1 MTPEQN
7 EERRWMI
14 ANLRQHFPGATIE
27 IPEDGLMTI
36 NGEPLPIDRADRVFA
51 TNRASMAKEDM
62 LTALIPEVA
71 GFLTE
76 QNDEVQRA
84 ARLRMIRTSMPEP
97 KLLERS
103 PEEQLLVKSGMELAR
118 NPDGTPAMVNGMPV
132 LVPAG
137 MGTNP
142 NVHKSLALLQED
154 NKDMMPETRIH
165 KLVGVSDMPLLID
178 TDKTDEDLI
187 ADGIPVTSIGYGTLK
202 VDGKEKVLEAEV
214 INGQREGLLRGRPDN
229 EDGPATV
236 GGVRLG

>member
-1 MTPEQN
+1 
-7 EERRWMI
+7 MI
-14 ANLRQHFPGATIE
+14 ANLRQHFPGASIE
-27 IPEDGLMTI
+27 IPEDDLMTI
-36 NGEPLPIDRADRVFA
+36 NGEPLPVERGDRVFA
-51 TNRASMAKEDM
+51 TNRLLTKEGM
-62 LTALIPEVA
+62 LTALIPEIA
-71 GFLTE
+71 SLLTE

-84 ARLRMIRTSMPEP
+84 ARLRMIQTSMPKL

-103 PEEQLLVKSGMELAR
+103 PEEQLLVKSGMEIAR

-142 NVHKSLALLQED
+142 NVHKSLALLQDD
-154 NKDMMPETRIH
+154 NKDMMPEMRIH

-178 TDKTDEDLI
+178 TDKSDEELM
-187 ADGIPVTSIGYGTLK
+187 ADGTPVTSIGYGTLK

-214 INGQREGLLRGRPDN
+214 TAERENLLRGRPD

-236 GGVRLG
+236 GGVRIG

>member
-1 MTPEQN
+1 
-7 EERRWMI
+7 MI
-14 ANLRQHFPGATIE
+14 ANLRQHFPGAAIE
-27 IPEDGLMTI
+27 IPEDDLMTI
-36 NGEPLPIDRADRVFA
+36 NGEPLPVERGDRVFA
-51 TNRASMAKEDM
+51 TNRLLTKEGM
-62 LTALIPEVA
+62 LTALIPEIA
-71 GFLTE
+71 SLLTE

-84 ARLRMIRTSMPEP
+84 ARLRMIQTSMPKL

-103 PEEQLLVKSGMELAR
+103 PEEQLLVKSGMEIAR

-142 NVHKSLALLQED
+142 NGTNPNVHKSLALLQDD
-154 NKDMMPETRIH
+154 NKDMMPEMRIH

-178 TDKTDEDLI
+178 TDKSDEELM
-187 ADGIPVTSIGYGTLK
+187 ADGVPVTSIGYGTLK

-214 INGQREGLLRGRPDN
+214 TAERENLLRGRPD
-229 EDGPATV
+229 EDGPTTV